1 MGQGT
6 DRLAHPAGGGKR
18 LAAAGSQRRL
28 RDELLADCG
37 KTHFQVPQRLKPCS
51 YESTYRSAG
60 SAAPP
65 QTGVFRSQLMLCPA
79 TSWQKSGAVILIE
92 AKDPCITNQLHR
104 FFAAWR
110 RLRMTASE
118 I

>member
-28 RDELLADCG
+28 RGELLADCE
-37 KTHFQVPQRLKPCS
+37 KNSLSSTQRLKPCS
-51 YESTYRSAG
+51 YESTYCSAG

-65 QTGVFRSQLMLCPA
+65 QTGVFPQPPRLESAPA
-79 TSWQKSGAVILIE
+79 QCVRIGWWNTTPTLRACL
-92 AKDPCITNQLHR
+92 ALYPN
-104 FFAAWR
+104 AA
-110 RLRMTASE
+110 
-118 I
+118 